1 MQPLPYEDKY
11 YRATTHQALDTFIRQ
26 FYPHWDGVLSDMDW
40 YPGNTYTIAVKGEN
54 SSRDDWV
61 AFIERRD
68 QPYGRISGRSVLP
81 MLLNHLASEGL
92 IPEGEYLIKVEL

>member
-11 YRATTHQALDTFIRQ
+11 YRVITHQALDTFIRQ

-40 YPGNTYTIAVKGEN
+40 YPGNTYTIAVRGEN
-54 SSRDDWV
+54 SSRDEWV
-61 AFIERRD
+61 DFIERKSN
-68 QPYGRISGRSVLP
+68 PYGRISGRSVLS

-92 IPEGEYLIKVEL
+92 ISEGEYLIKVEI